1 QHAPGQRRADQGAAF
16 AVILGFLAVET
27 PGQIALVMFGQRDR
41 RGRRQR
47 NAFIGRAEDHIEL
60 DATVDN
66 GRRIETSQLGQGR
79 AAVEQTGIE
88 EIGAGAPGFQS
99 ELTKAQ
105 NPALDGEADELA
117 LIRLHEEN
125 SRKTLISLIARS
137 LGYHTHTSF
146 QGPFMRIIS
155 VNVNGIQAAAQRG
168 LLSWLQAQNA
178 DVICLQ
184 DTRASVVELDD
195 PAYQLDGYFLYAC
208 DAEIPEQGGVALYS
222 RLQPKAIIMGLG
234 FETADRYGR
243 YLQADFDKVSI
254 SSLLLPTGRGGDEEL
269 NQKFKFMDDFAHYL
283 DKQRRKR
290 REYLYCGSLHVAHQ
304 KLDVKNWRDCQ
315 QEVGFLAPERA
326 WLDEIF
332 GTMGYV
338 DALREV
344 TREGDLYSWWSDT
357 EQAQLLNLGWR
368 FDYQILTSGL
378 RRFVRSARLP
388 RQPRFSQHSAL
399 IVDYDWTLSL

>member
-1 QHAPGQRRADQGAAF
+1 
-16 AVILGFLAVET
+16 
-27 PGQIALVMFGQRDR
+27 
-41 RGRRQR
+41 
-47 NAFIGRAEDHIEL
+47 
-60 DATVDN
+60 
-66 GRRIETSQLGQGR
+66 
-79 AAVEQTGIE
+79 
-88 EIGAGAPGFQS
+88 
-99 ELTKAQ
+99 
-105 NPALDGEADELA
+105 
-117 LIRLHEEN
+117 
-125 SRKTLISLIARS
+125 
-137 LGYHTHTSF
+137 
-146 QGPFMRIIS
+146 MRIIS

-184 DTRASVVELDD
+184 DTRASALELDD

-222 RLQPKAIIMGLG
+222 RLQPKAVITGLG

-254 SSLLLPTGRGGDEEL
+254 ASLLVPSGQGGDANL
-269 NQKFKFMDDFAHYL
+269 NHKLKFMDDF
-283 DKQRRKR
+283 
-290 REYLYCGSLHVAHQ
+290 
-304 KLDVKNWRDCQ
+304 
-315 QEVGFLAPERA
+315 APERA

-332 GTMGYV
+332 GNMGYI

-344 TREGDLYSWWSDT
+344 NREGDLFSWWPDT
-357 EQAQLLNLGWR
+357 EQAEMLNLGWR

-388 RQPRFSQHSAL
+388 RQPRFSQHAPL